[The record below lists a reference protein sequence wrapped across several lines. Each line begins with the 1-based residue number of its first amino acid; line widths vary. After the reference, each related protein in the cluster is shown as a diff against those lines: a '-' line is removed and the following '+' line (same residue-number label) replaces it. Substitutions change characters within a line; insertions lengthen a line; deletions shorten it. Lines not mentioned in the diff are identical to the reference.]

1 MRAMNICLADVE
13 ALKAPDVLH
22 AYCEHELGAGRRR
35 GALTFYRCPWGAHT
49 RLKLEV
55 TEKNGVGLAMC
66 RACNCGGSV
75 LDVAAGVL
83 GMDAKRDYAAV
94 VEHVAQVVGYT
105 LRGDD
110 TPRRG
115 KRRQARRRFTPTR
128 PQEPRERADGAPV
141 ECLPAEAEKAALEAV
156 RRAADNPAAMARY
169 ADELGLPLR
178 DLMTHTDME
187 LAGRGMLGLSPDGH
201 LLYVYTCH
209 DPAGAVRVLMVKMR
223 SWPEEVAQ
231 GKQRFYCGKGS
242 HKQAL
247 YGAGSTGASESVI
260 ITEGESDCLALRVA
274 LDAWL
279 EYEFHNEPDTYPPPE
294 LIPAVVAKPDAG
306 TFRPVWAAP
315 LRGRD
320 VILCVDNDEAGRR
333 GAAGTAA
340 ILKEAGACR
349 VYAWS
354 PAGECKD
361 VREAYSR
368 CNPCELID
376 DLIIN
381 KIEL

>member
-1 MRAMNICLADVE
+1 MNVCRDDVE
-13 ALKAPDVLH
+13 ALKAPDVLR
-22 AYCEHELGAGRRR
+22 AYCERELGAGRRR
-35 GALTFYRCPWGAHT
+35 GALAFYRCPWGTHS

-83 GMDAKRDYAAV
+83 GLDAKRDFAAV
-94 VEHVAQVVGYT
+94 VEHVAEVIGYA
-105 LRGDD
+105 LQKDNS
-110 TPRRG
+110 PRRG
-115 KRRQARRRFTPTR
+115 RSRQARRRFAPAS
-128 PQEPRERADGAPV
+128 PQEPVGGADAAKV
-141 ECLPAEAEKAALEAV
+141 EYLPADAKKAALEAV
-156 RRAADNPAAMARY
+156 RRAADNPDAMARC
-169 ADELGLPLR
+169 ADELELPLR

-187 LAGRGMLGLSPDGH
+187 LAERGMLGLSPDGH

-209 DPAGAVRVLMVKMR
+209 DAAGAVRVLMVKQR

-242 HKQAL
+242 HKQSL
-247 YGAGSTGASESVI
+247 YGAESIGVSESVI
-260 ITEGESDCLALRVA
+260 ITEGESDCLALRAA
-274 LDAWL
+274 LDMWL
-279 EYEFHNEPDTYPPPE
+279 EYELHCEPDTYPPPE

-306 TFRPVWAAP
+306 TFRAVWAAP

-320 VILCVDNDEAGRR
+320 VILCVDDDEAGRR

-340 ILKEAGACR
+340 ILKAAGACR

-354 PAGECKD
+354 PAGKYKD
-361 VREAYSR
+361 AREAFPH

>member
-1 MRAMNICLADVE
+1 MRAMNICRDDVE
-13 ALKAPDVLH
+13 ALKAPDVLR
-22 AYCEHELGAGRRR
+22 AYCERELGAGRRR
-35 GALTFYRCPWGAHT
+35 GALTFYRCPWGSHT

-66 RACNCGGSV
+66 RACNMGGSV

-83 GMDAKRDYAAV
+83 GTDAKRDYAAV
-94 VEHVAQVVGYT
+94 VEHVAEVVGYA
-105 LRGDD
+105 LRDDD

-115 KRRQARRRFTPTR
+115 RRRQARRRFTPTR
-128 PQEPRERADGAPV
+128 PQEPAGGENAAKV
-141 ECLPAEAEKAALEAV
+141 EYLPADAEKAALEAV
-156 RRAADNPAAMARY
+156 RRAACNPAAMARY

-187 LAGRGMLGLSPDGH
+187 LAGRGLLGLSPDGH
-201 LLYVYTCH
+201 LLYVYACH
-209 DPAGAVRVLMVKMR
+209 DAAGAVRVLMVKMR

-231 GKQRFYCGKGS
+231 GKQRFYCGKGE

-247 YGAGSTGASESVI
+247 YGAGSIGASESVI
-260 ITEGESDCLALRVA
+260 ITEGESDCLALRAA

-279 EYEFHNEPDTYPPPE
+279 EYELHNEPYTYPPPE

-306 TFRPVWAAP
+306 TFRAVWAAP

-320 VILCVDNDEAGRR
+320 AILCVDNDEAGRR

-340 ILKEAGACR
+340 ILKAAGACR

-361 VREAYSR
+361 VREAFR
-368 CNPCELID
+368 HCNPCELID
-376 DLIIN
+376 NLLTHKTRI
-381 KIEL
+381 

>member
-1 MRAMNICLADVE
+1 MRAMKICHDDVE
-13 ALKAPDVLH
+13 ALKAPDVLR
-22 AYCEHELGAGRRR
+22 AYCERELGAGRRR
-35 GALTFYRCPWGAHT
+35 GVLTFYRCPWGAHT

-66 RACNCGGSV
+66 RACNRGGSV

-83 GMDAKRDYAAV
+83 GTDAKRDYAAV
-94 VEHVAQVVGYT
+94 VEHVAEAVGYS
-105 LRGDD
+105 LRADD
-110 TPRRG
+110 TPHRGRRTP
-115 KRRQARRRFTPTR
+115 ARRRFTPTR
-128 PQEPRERADGAPV
+128 PQEPRERADGAPA
-141 ECLPAEAEKAALEAV
+141 EYLPAEAEKAALEAV

-223 SWPEEVAQ
+223 SWPEDVAQ

-247 YGAGSTGASESVI
+247 YGAGSICASESVI
-260 ITEGESDCLALRVA
+260 ITEGESDCLALRAA

-279 EYEFHNEPDTYPPPE
+279 EYELHNEPDTYPPLE

-320 VILCVDNDEAGRR
+320 AILCVDNDEAGRR
-333 GAAGTAA
+333 GASDTAA
-340 ILKEAGACR
+340 ILKAAGACR

-354 PAGECKD
+354 PAGKCKD
-361 VREAYSR
+361 VREAYR
-368 CNPCELID
+368 LGNPCELID
-376 DLIIN
+376 NLLTN
-381 KIEL
+381 KTKI